1 MRYLLIYNNEVYFQQ
16 FLNLKEIKEC
26 LTEYLENEIS
36 MLAIKELQKA
46 KTIKD
51 LQNFLKALYAN
62 KKIEITLKEMEEKSS
77 KINIDE
83 GR

>member
-26 LTEYLENEIS
+26 LTEYLKNEIS
-36 MLAIKELQKA
+36 ILAIKELQKA

-62 KKIEITLKEMEEKSS
+62 KKIKITLKEIEETNK
-77 KINIDE
+77 KEDKK
-83 GR
+83 

>member
-36 MLAIKELQKA
+36 ILAIKELQKA

-62 KKIEITLKEMEEKSS
+62 KKIKITLKEMEEKRY
-77 KINIDE
+77 D
-83 GR
+83 

>member
-1 MRYLLIYNNEVYFQQ
+1 MRYLLVYNNEVYFQQ

-62 KKIEITLKEMEEKSS
+62 KKIKITLKEMEEK
-77 KINIDE
+77 KYD
-83 GR
+83 

>member
-26 LTEYLENEIS
+26 LTEYLKNEIS
-36 MLAIKELQKA
+36 ILAIKELQKA
-46 KTIKD
+46 KSIKD

-62 KKIEITLKEMEEKSS
+62 KKIKITLKEIEKTN
-77 KINIDE
+77 KKE
-83 GR
+83 V

>member
-26 LTEYLENEIS
+26 LTEYLKNEIS
-36 MLAIKELQKA
+36 ILAIKELQKA

-62 KKIEITLKEMEEKSS
+62 KKIEITLKEMEETNNKN
-77 KINIDE
+77 K
-83 GR
+83 